1 MINILTATEKKLLKC
16 LDRPRIRIRI
26 PRLVH
31 NQGKRPVIINWP
43 NFYEP
48 LTVIKLLELGCNWGI
63 RCGKKLG
70 NYYFVVIDLD
80 DLWAKTRIKVNRYI
94 QTANGI
100 HYYFLIRELLPNSV
114 LTNSQGQRIG
124 EIHSLGKQVV
134 GIGSIHQ
141 SGTRYSLKGKN
152 NSPWFL
158 KFENVE
164 ELEKFLEERGIYRR
178 IKKLSTK

>member
-1 MINILTATEKKLLKC
+1 MNLTITEKKLIKC

-26 PRLVH
+26 PQLDY
-31 NQGKRPVIINWP
+31 NQSKRPVISNWP

-48 LTVIKLLELGCNWGI
+48 LNVLQMLELGYNWGI
-63 RCGKKLG
+63 RCGKKVG

-80 DLWAKTRIKVNRYI
+80 DCWAKERMRVNRYI

-100 HYYFLIRELLPNSV
+100 HYYLLIKELPINSV

-124 EIHSLGKQVV
+124 DLISLGKQVV

-141 SGTRYSLKGKN
+141 SGIRYSLRGRN
-152 NSPWFL
+152 NSPWFVKL
-158 KFENVE
+158 ETLE
-164 ELEKFLEERGIYRR
+164 ELEQFLTERNIIR
-178 IKKLSTK
+178 KNKNNL